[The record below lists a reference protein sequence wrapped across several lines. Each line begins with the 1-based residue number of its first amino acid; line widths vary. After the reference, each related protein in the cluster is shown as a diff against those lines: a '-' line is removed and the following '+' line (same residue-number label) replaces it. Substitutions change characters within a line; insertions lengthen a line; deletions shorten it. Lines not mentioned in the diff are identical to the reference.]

1 MTTNNPTIVWQAPS
15 LDRSQREARNGHQA
29 AVVWLTGLSGSGK
42 SSIAHGVERVL
53 HQAGFQTMVLDGDNI
68 RHGLC
73 ADLGFTMADRQE
85 NMRRVGE
92 VAKLLMTQGSVV
104 LVAMISPIARARE
117 QVRQWLAADEF
128 IEVYCQCPLEV
139 CKTRDPKGL
148 YAKAED
154 GLIANFTGIS
164 SPYEAPQNP
173 TLLLQTH
180 LESVEESIATLA
192 EFLQNRLRCIGSN
205 PALD

>member
-53 HQAGFQTMVLDGDNI
+53 HQAGFQTVVLDGDNI